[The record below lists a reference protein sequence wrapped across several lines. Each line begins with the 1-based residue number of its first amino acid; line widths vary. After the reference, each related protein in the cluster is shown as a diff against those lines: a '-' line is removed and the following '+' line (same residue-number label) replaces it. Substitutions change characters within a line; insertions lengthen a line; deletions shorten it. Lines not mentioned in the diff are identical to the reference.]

1 MKEYFYRVRTN
12 WISFWEIRARRYE
25 FLISFAGLFFI
36 MVAMLQYL
44 QINEKRM
51 GVQVADPLLAMLPT
65 IDMSALTFFLLYT
78 SIITAILMLTSQP
91 HRLLIGFQIYALY
104 AIFRTTTMWLTPL
117 EAPAGITPL
126 IDPLLAWASTG
137 QQLNK
142 DLFFSGHTS
151 TMFIL
156 YLVMPA
162 GRARTVF
169 FFGFIAIAISLL
181 FQHVHYSVDILAA
194 PFFCYGAMGITL
206 KARKMLHLDAELHDW
221 QSTDSDSNTL
231 QKRHAR
237 HTSVSGAV

>member
-1 MKEYFYRVRTN
+1 MRTN
-12 WISFWEIRARRYE
+12 WGEFWEIRTRRYE
-25 FLISFAGLFFI
+25 FLITVIALFFI
-36 MVAMLQYL
+36 MIAMLQYL
-44 QINEKRM
+44 QINEKRI
-51 GVQVADPLLAMLPT
+51 GVQIADPLLSLMPT
-65 IDMSALTFFLLYT
+65 IDLSALTFFVLYT
-78 SIITAILMLTSQP
+78 SIIATILILLQQP
-91 HRLLIGFQIYALY
+91 HRLLIGFQIYTLY

-156 YLVMPA
+156 YLVLPE
-162 GRARTVF
+162 GRSKSLF
-169 FFGFIAIAISLL
+169 FLGFIVIAISLL

-194 PFFCYGAMGITL
+194 PFFCYGALGITL

-221 QSTDSDSNTL
+221 QGAGSGTL

-237 HTSVSGAV
+237 HTSVSAT